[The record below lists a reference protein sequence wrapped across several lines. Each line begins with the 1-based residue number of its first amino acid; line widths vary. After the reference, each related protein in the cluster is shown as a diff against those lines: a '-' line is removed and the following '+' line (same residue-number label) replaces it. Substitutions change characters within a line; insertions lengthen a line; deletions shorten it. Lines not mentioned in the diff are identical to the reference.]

1 MTETGQ
7 GMSTERCSSTSRT
20 RDVLCPF
27 FIAHGRR
34 EIHCEAYDDACRNVM
49 RYRCAENKDEH
60 MKTYCCCRY
69 DYCEHYIGLMQQKYE
84 ED

>member
-1 MTETGQ
+1 
-7 GMSTERCSSTSRT
+7 
-20 RDVLCPF
+20 
-27 FIAHGRR
+27 
-34 EIHCEAYDDACRNVM
+34 M